1 MIIVSDDL
9 TKTYKEYYS
18 FHYRTYMDIL
28 VPASIKRSDEII
40 TISKST
46 KNDISISY
54 EINPDLIQV
63 YYL

>member
-1 MIIVSDDL
+1 
-9 TKTYKEYYS
+9 
-18 FHYRTYMDIL
+18 MDIL
-28 VPASIKRSDEII
+28 VPASIKGSDAII

-63 YYL
+63 NYL